1 LLSTLYKPR
10 SFSHVAPSNLLA
22 RPIVTPAPPTWI
34 YDDRPFS
41 LRFSSAE
48 KVAPPSEITK
58 VRLIFIHYINR
69 HLRQPAGTRRLKI
82 RQSDQILPNVRAV
95 PGSPYD
101 SNWGEFVHPISLNS
115 PTSSRTSEESYVSFL
130 DMDSPTPSS
139 YTSSFPPSRPNATG
153 CYLKSPLFSA
163 SSGSSG
169 AWSFLPFPSGS
180 PFSPPSTSSA
190 TRAFKRA
197 WRELSESLMPDHR
210 DQEELTTME
219 MDFDIVI
226 VEGTRVQFTPAS
238 ASTKLAS
245 EFWPSSSES
254 DN

>member
-1 LLSTLYKPR
+1 LKRNNCFPR
-10 SFSHVAPSNLLA
+10 SISPGLSLTSHHLISWLAPSSPL
-22 RPIVTPAPPTWI
+22 PPPTWI

-69 HLRQPAGTRRLKI
+69 HLRQLAGTRRLKI

-139 YTSSFPPSRPNATG
+139 YTSSFPPSRPNAT
-153 CYLKSPLFSA
+153 
-163 SSGSSG
+163 
-169 AWSFLPFPSGS
+169 
-180 PFSPPSTSSA
+180 
-190 TRAFKRA
+190 
-197 WRELSESLMPDHR
+197 
-210 DQEELTTME
+210 
-219 MDFDIVI
+219 
-226 VEGTRVQFTPAS
+226 
-238 ASTKLAS
+238 
-245 EFWPSSSES
+245 
-254 DN
+254 